1 MRRNVFL
8 SLLCMCSATSHA
20 SVLNPSQSLTFRM
33 DCETVLITN
42 VTDSYYY
49 NLSHSYS
56 SVALEPLW
64 YRYDIYTGGA
74 IAAAYSLVF
83 LVGLFGNLLVTL
95 AVLRGDREMRQ
106 SVTNIF
112 LVNLAIADLLV
123 IITCLPFTLITNL
136 IYRISLMFFFIFVL
150 AYLKFL
156 L

>member
-1 MRRNVFL
+1 MRRNL
-8 SLLCMCSATSHA
+8 SFCHCCATSYA
-20 SVLNPSQSLTFRM
+20 SVFNLSQSLTFRM
-33 DCETVLITN
+33 DCETVLIKN
-42 VTDSYYY
+42 VTDSYTDN
-49 NLSHSYS
+49 NLSHNYS

-74 IAAAYSLVF
+74 IAAAYSLVL

-95 AVLRGDREMRQ
+95 AVLRGDRKMRQ

-136 IYRISLMFFFIFVL
+136 VHRKSDDVIFH
-150 AYLKFL
+150 L